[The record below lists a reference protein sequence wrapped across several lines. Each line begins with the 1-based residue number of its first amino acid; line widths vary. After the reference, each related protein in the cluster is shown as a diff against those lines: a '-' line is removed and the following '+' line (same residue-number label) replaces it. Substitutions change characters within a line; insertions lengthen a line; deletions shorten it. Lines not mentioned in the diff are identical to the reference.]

1 MKMFRKAVRILKA
14 TVGITSNH
22 EPHLPGLPF
31 PLEVKSLHTDF
42 KEVEELSWDHGPFDA
57 TISIEESQQPTVFD
71 RTGDSIRFS
80 GPLTSLEAEATD
92 LRFGFWGNQGLLYRF
107 VLSLLEKKHGI
118 YNLHACA
125 LFDEENDRLY
135 VVMGGAGSGKTVY
148 LLSGLEKDLTLFST
162 ETVHF
167 QIRGADISWFKGSL
181 ADNVRLGNLMVN
193 FPRFLPEGPTPATEK
208 AWQKKIA
215 LDLSSYQT
223 GSDIIKNPD
232 VFFILPHIEE
242 GRKGF
247 ISDPITERQNSAKAV
262 FDNLSSK
269 IAESFVL
276 YDHVPVLG
284 FDEEGL
290 ARRRLEAA
298 TILVS
303 HFSIQSIISVLSN
316 PYECWGNLLDQ

>member
-1 MKMFRKAVRILKA
+1 MNMFKKAVRILRA

-22 EPHLPGLPF
+22 LGHLPGLPI
-31 PLEVKSLHTDF
+31 PLEVKSLQTDF
-42 KEVEELSWDHGPFDA
+42 KEVEEVGWDRGFFDGS
-57 TISIEESQQPTVFD
+57 ISIEESRRHLEFD
-71 RTGDSIRFS
+71 RTGESLAFR
-80 GPLTSLEAEATD
+80 GPLTTLEAEATD
-92 LRFGFWGNQGLLYRF
+92 LRFSFWGNQGLLYRF

-125 LFDEENDRLY
+125 LFDGDNNRLY

-148 LLSGLEKDLTLFST
+148 LLSGLEKNLTLFST

-167 QIRGADISWFKGSL
+167 QIRDADISWFKGSL

-193 FPRFLPEGPTPATEK
+193 FPRFLPEGPTPAMEK

-215 LDLSSYQT
+215 LDLSPYQT
-223 GSDIIKNPD
+223 KSDVLTNPD
-232 VFFILPHIEE
+232 VLFILPHIEE

-247 ISDPITERQNSAKAV
+247 ISDTISEYQKSAKAV

-276 YDHVPVLG
+276 YDHIPLLG
-284 FDEEGL
+284 FDDEGL
-290 ARRRLEAA
+290 VRRRLEAA

-303 HFSIQSIISVLSN
+303 HFSIRSIISVLSN
-316 PYECWGNLLDQ
+316 PYDCWGNLLD